1 MKKKQTARK
10 LMLIASIIMLA
21 TTNGVSQNPD
31 FLFEQQYPEEWY
43 FTGTHSLEITS
54 ADGETEGYF
63 VAISNLSYIGF
74 ALGSKE
80 APKDDNAT
88 VAKVMKLSPLGE
100 LLDELTLDAEGRGI
114 AIYKLYKDPTD
125 SNHYI
130 ATGKINS
137 EDLLYDKPF
146 VVKFDG
152 DLHVVT
158 QKEIELPE
166 EYRAYFSGGRSIM
179 DSQGDIVFCTRP
191 VGYQSGEYAN
201 ILYLR
206 LSSEGEV
213 LAIGESPIRS
223 DMFLLSQG
231 DLFEYKDGSGDY
243 GQTFVGE
250 PEGSS
255 NPPAYLFRMN
265 RDFSEFETREFP
277 LTISLSQ
284 TDYIHF
290 SEYFSNAFTAAFP
303 DNSLLISSKAIRSD
317 GWNPMLWDEVI
328 VTMKLDQNDSIVGL
342 SFEPHDNDS
351 ARALA
356 CCQGMDNIEG
366 GHFFICNGVYDP
378 RFWQGGEIEGRNRIV
393 VTKADGD
400 GNTVW
405 RRYYEFEDQV
415 FHPCSVMASEDDGC
429 VVAGRCWTE
438 DHATA
443 EVFAIKFFSD
453 GSLSVPEL
461 NAHVRPYAYYPN
473 PAKDQ
478 LHLQYS
484 PDVQPACIELYDLQ
498 GRLVHKQS
506 QGLEQIG
513 LQGLTVGQYLMKV
526 TMEDGKTFTDKV
538 VKE

>member
-231 DLFEYKDGSGDY
+231 NLFEYKDGSGDY

-498 GRLVHKQS
+498 GRLVSKQS
-506 QGLEQIG
+506 QGLDNIE
-513 LQGLTVGQYLMKV
+513 LQGLTAGQYLMKV
-526 TMEDGKTFTDKV
+526 TMEDGKTYTDKV

>member
-1 MKKKQTARK
+1 
-10 LMLIASIIMLA
+10 MLIASIILLA

-74 ALGSKE
+74 TLGTKE
-80 APKDDNAT
+80 APKDDNPT
-88 VAKVMKLSPLGE
+88 VAKVMKLSPSGE
-100 LLDELTLDAEGRGI
+100 LLVELTLDAEGRGI
-114 AIYKLYKDPTD
+114 AIYKLYKDPTE
-125 SNHYI
+125 SNHFI
-130 ATGKINS
+130 AMCKINS

-152 DLHVVT
+152 DLHVVS

-166 EYRAYFSGGRSIM
+166 EYRAYFSGGRSMM

-231 DLFEYKDGSGDY
+231 NLFEYKDGSGDY

-290 SEYFSNAFTAAFP
+290 SEYFSDAFAAAFP

-429 VVAGRCWTE
+429 VVTGRCWTE

-473 PAKDQ
+473 PAQ
-478 LHLQYS
+478 SELYLQYS

-506 QGLEQIG
+506 QGLESID
-513 LQGLTVGQYLMKV
+513 LQGLTPGQYLIRV
-526 TMEDGKTFTDKV
+526 TMEDGNSFTEKV